1 MKKIIV
7 ICICILGFQ
16 MSYAQEDLQ
25 VYLKAAAQNNPGLQ
39 VKFNEYMAALEV
51 IPQVGSLPDPSFAFG
66 YFILP
71 VETREG
77 PQIAKVSANQM
88 FPWFGSLQAKE
99 DVAVQLAKAKYEAFE
114 EAKSILFNEVKATY
128 YNLYFTRKAIFVMS
142 ENQSILHVF
151 KQLALT
157 KIETGKASLNDELRV
172 EMELADLENQ
182 LALVQ
187 DKYEVLSITFNN
199 LLNVDNESIIS
210 IPDLIW
216 EQDLKLD
223 KKALLDSIYANN
235 HQLLSLEYQYHS
247 LESRQQV
254 AKKAGL
260 PNISIGIDYTFI
272 GKGEN
277 NLSGKDALLF
287 PKIGITIPLYRN
299 KYKAMVNE
307 VLYLQAAKTEEK
319 FEKELVLETIF
330 ENAFKDY
337 KDAQRRISHY
347 SSQGKLAKQ
356 SLKLIE
362 VEYSTNA
369 KGFEEMLRM
378 ERRLLKYDLELE
390 KARVDKLASIAFVQY
405 LMGQ

>member
-7 ICICILGFQ
+7 ICICLLGFQ

-99 DVAVQLAKAKYEAFE
+99 DVAVLMAKAKYEAFE

-199 LLNVDNESIIS
+199 LLNVDNESIIT
-210 IPDLIW
+210 IPDIIW
-216 EQDLKLD
+216 EQDLVLD

-247 LESRQQV
+247 LISRQQV

-260 PNISIGIDYTFI
+260 PNVSIGIDYTFI

-337 KDAQRRISHY
+337 KDAHRRISHY
-347 SSQGKLAKQ
+347 SSQSQLAKQ

>member
-25 VYLKAAAQNNPGLQ
+25 VYLKTAAQNNPGLQ

-51 IPQVGSLPDPSFAFG
+51 VTQVGSLPDPSLAFG

-99 DVAVQLAKAKYEAFE
+99 DVAVQMAKAKYEAFE

-142 ENQSILHVF
+142 ENQSILNVF

-187 DKYEVLSITFNN
+187 DKYEVLSISFNN
-199 LLNVDNESIIS
+199 LLNVDNESIIA
-210 IPDLIW
+210 IPDVIW
-216 EQDLKLD
+216 EQDLALD

-247 LESRQQV
+247 LVSRQQV
-254 AKKAGL
+254 AKKVGL

-337 KDAQRRISHY
+337 KDAHRRISHY
-347 SSQGKLAKQ
+347 SSQSQLAKQ

-390 KARVDKLASIAFVQY
+390 KARVDKLASIAFIQY